1 MCAPEATTTPSSC
14 SSLGDGRL
22 GPSSASSP
30 TGAPV
35 TTSSTDRSVPTAPP
49 RSGAVIAT
57 LIGVAMVANLNLSV
71 ANVALPEIA
80 LHFDASQVGIN
91 LVAVGFSLGLAAS
104 VLWLG
109 AVGDRYGRRR
119 MLLIGTALAVP
130 ASMLAAWA
138 PTVEV
143 LIGARILGGLAAGM
157 AFPTT
162 LSLITALWSGPP
174 RTRMIAVWSGVG
186 GASQAL
192 GPLSA
197 GALLTHV
204 WWGSVFL
211 LTVPLAVLAFLAAAR
226 YVPAHVNE
234 GTEPVDNLG
243 GILSVVMV
251 GAIVLSIN
259 FAPESAM
266 RTQAVVTGVIG
277 LLTAVAFVL
286 RQRRVRGPLYDLHI
300 AARRMFWVAAV
311 GGMLVFGAL
320 MGAMYVGQQYLQDV
334 LGYSTWTAGLSILPA
349 AVVMVAVAPHSAT
362 IVDRFGSRAAL
373 LAGYVFCGAGF
384 VVMLVL
390 WDASTSFAVVA
401 LGYVFLGIGV
411 AIAGTPA
418 SRALTCSVP
427 VRRAGMAS
435 GTADL
440 QRDLGGAVM
449 QSVLGAL
456 LTAGYATSF
465 RNAIAASPEADSVSD
480 QVSGALTKSFAG
492 AEGVAARFPQ
502 YATEITAA
510 ARDSFVAGQHA
521 AFLVGFGVMVLGI
534 LLAAFGFPDRE
545 EEHTMLAAYA
555 EADAD

>member
-1 MCAPEATTTPSSC
+1 M
-14 SSLGDGRL
+14 
-22 GPSSASSP
+22 
-30 TGAPV
+30 